1 MPIACII
8 QCPLFPSYNAYSM
21 FWGMQNYKLDSELA
35 RLSTYGA
42 QEIVK
47 L

>member
-1 MPIACII
+1 MHNFSK
-8 QCPLFPSYNAYSM
+8 LDSVNR
-21 FWGMQNYKLDSELA
+21 KLDSELA

-42 QEIVK
+42 QETVNRK